1 MNVDILWANFLTQI
15 KDELSSLSY
24 DTWFKDTK
32 LLSLQNGKAI
42 VVVPMPI
49 HKKHLADNYS
59 KIIIEKLN
67 NITGTNFELELI
79 LNDEIEKYTTNK
91 KEEKQKENR
100 ESGVPPNAFQSNL
113 KSKYTFEN
121 FIVGNSNK
129 FAQAAALSVA
139 ENPGNMYNPLFIY
152 GNSGLGKTHLMHA
165 IGNYITGNSNRKVL
179 YVTSDQFIQ
188 DFIDMNKRDEK
199 GTNFNYVEFF
209 KNKYRNVDVLIID
222 DIQFLGGATQTQQ
235 EFFHTF
241 NTLYNDS
248 KQIIISSDRSPDD
261 LKLLEDRLRT
271 RFCWGLTVNI
281 FPPDFSL
288 RTQIIR
294 KKISSGNFEKEIPN
308 DVVEYIASN
317 IGTDVRQLEGSIT
330 RLIAYSAIMGGVEIT
345 LDLAIESLKDFIS
358 KGISEKNDIHRI
370 QKIVSEYFQITVEDI
385 RSKKRS
391 SNISFPRQIAMY
403 LCRKMTSESFPK
415 IGTEFGG
422 KDHSTVMHSVD
433 KIEEE
438 IKVNPDLAKIIE
450 KLKEDIGEGVEKKK
464 IKRKKFIHMKS

>member
-1 MNVDILWANFLTQI
+1 MNVDVIWANFLKQI
-15 KDELSSLSY
+15 KDELTSLSF
-24 DTWFKDTK
+24 DTWFMDTELYK
-32 LLSLQNGKAI
+32 LDNGKAYI
-42 VVVPMPI
+42 IVPMPI
-49 HKKHLADNYS
+49 HKKHLMDNYS
-59 KIIIEKLN
+59 DIIVSKLN
-67 NITGTNFELELI
+67 DITDTNFELVFMLKEEI
-79 LNDEIEKYTTNK
+79 DEKEEEEKKKISTNLVDNNFSPGVPNNTVNSNLNK
-91 KEEKQKENR
+91 KYN
-100 ESGVPPNAFQSNL
+100 FD
-113 KSKYTFEN
+113 N

-129 FAQAAALSVA
+129 FAHAAALSVA

-165 IGNYITGNSNRKVL
+165 IGNYIVDNSNRRVL
-179 YVTSDQFIQ
+179 YVNSDQFIE
-188 DFIDMNKRDEK
+188 DFVGTSKRDEK
-199 GTNFNYVEFF
+199 GTNFNYIDFF
-209 KNKYRNVDVLIID
+209 KNKYRNIDVLIID

-288 RTQIIR
+288 RTAILK
-294 KKISSGNFEKEIPN
+294 KKIAAGNFEKEIPE

-330 RLIAYSAIMGGVEIT
+330 RLVAYSTIMGGATIT
-345 LDLAIESLKDFIS
+345 LDLAIEALKDFIS
-358 KGISEKNDIHRI
+358 KGMSEKNDIHRI
-370 QKIVSEYFQITVEDI
+370 QKIVSEYFQISVEDI

-403 LCRKMTSESFPK
+403 LCRTMTSESFPK

-422 KDHSTVMHSVD
+422 KDHSTVMHSVE
-433 KIEEE
+433 KIENE
-438 IKVNPDLAKIIE
+438 IKVNKDLANIIE
-450 KLKEDIGEGVEKKK
+450 KLKKDIGIV
-464 IKRKKFIHMKS
+464 